1 MIGHLIRGGPLL
13 NSLIHLIYI
22 LIFDRVI
29 MGDWKHREEV
39 WFAVKIEGDYE
50 QVRKTKLF
58 IKNNEVVEVS
68 APSARDF
75 GFPQIRGAPKA
86 IVKKYKKAS
95 EEWMNHT
102 LHFSEW
108 LDFQCKDGWELF
120 KIFRDVVS
128 HDAWGSYGYRTCIFR
143 KK

>member
-1 MIGHLIRGGPLL
+1 
-13 NSLIHLIYI
+13 
-22 LIFDRVI
+22 

-39 WFAVKIEGDYE
+39 WFAVKMEGDYE

-58 IKNNEVVEVS
+58 IKNNEIVEIS
-68 APSARDF
+68 RPHIRDF
-75 GFPQIRGAPKA
+75 GVISINDGPKSK
-86 IVKKYKKAS
+86 VDEFRKAA
-95 EEWMNHT
+95 EEWNNHT